1 MTKIKKGDKAPNFKA
16 KNQNG
21 EWVSLSDFKGKKLV
35 LYFYPKANTPTCTV
49 ESCNLSDNHQLLQK
63 AGYAVLGV
71 SADSEKQQ
79 LNFKNKFKFPFDLLA
94 DENQEVIKAYDVWAE
109 KSTFGKTYMG
119 LVRTTF
125 IINELGK
132 IEEVIDK
139 VESKNHAQQILSL

>member
-1 MTKIKKGDKAPNFKA
+1 
-16 KNQNG
+16 
-21 EWVSLSDFKGKKLV
+21 
-35 LYFYPKANTPTCTV
+35 
-49 ESCNLSDNHQLLQK
+49 
-63 AGYAVLGV
+63 
-71 SADSEKQQ
+71 
-79 LNFKNKFKFPFDLLA
+79 
-94 DENQEVIKAYDVWAE
+94 VIKAYDVWAE